1 MESIELTLQWFQ
13 GNEKIFKEQSL
24 KIKELEETLIVV
36 NEEMDII
43 KNAFKKDIE
52 IATDT
57 IRVLEEEK
65 RKFKERAELAE
76 MDLKEL
82 ICLIRLDMY

>member
-13 GNEKIFKEQSL
+13 ENEKIFKEQSL

-36 NEEMDII
+36 NEEIDII

>member
-13 GNEKIFKEQSL
+13 ENEKIFKEQSL

-36 NEEMDII
+36 NEEIDI